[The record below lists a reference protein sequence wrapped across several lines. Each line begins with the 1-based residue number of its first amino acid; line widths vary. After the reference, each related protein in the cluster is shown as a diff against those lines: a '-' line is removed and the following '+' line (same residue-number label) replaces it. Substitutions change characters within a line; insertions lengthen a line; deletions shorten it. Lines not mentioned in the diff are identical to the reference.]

1 MSTTSNASDT
11 STLKPPDSGTTSAS
25 PAQRIAT
32 GDTASLSPSA
42 SGNLSSTKAANKNP
56 KSSTPAGPKEQATA
70 ESAPGPAAQNANTK
84 KRNKKEKV
92 LQQESFAQTLPKPT
106 AIVASVEYPPIAV
119 WPDGEKPAP
128 TGIAPKT
135 DGTAWMVYRHNSPN
149 LDLVHE
155 EGNVLQ
161 STRIG
166 GNAMHVDVLETGEVV
181 VASVSPRNL
190 RIFNQDG
197 TNERVLSELSFT
209 CTGVAVGSTGIAFSG
224 SKAIFWIALTGGD
237 SAVVLA
243 KSSDLH
249 NVSSLAVATLQ
260 GKELVCAADKG
271 AKAVHFYQK
280 TTTPRGEFAPLP
292 PFRLAASWGV
302 EAAAAFTPVS
312 VSAHRSGFLAV
323 LDAAS
328 RSVFVVD
335 VVKNLVVSVIDG
347 EWVCGGGP
355 GGVPAVLAFVP
366 MDEEEEPELWVV
378 STAGRVCM
386 ACLDFLHG

>member
-1 MSTTSNASDT
+1 M
-11 STLKPPDSGTTSAS
+11 
-25 PAQRIAT
+25 
-32 GDTASLSPSA
+32 
-42 SGNLSSTKAANKNP
+42 
-56 KSSTPAGPKEQATA
+56 
-70 ESAPGPAAQNANTK
+70 
-84 KRNKKEKV
+84 
-92 LQQESFAQTLPKPT
+92 
-106 AIVASVEYPPIAV
+106 ASVKYPPIAV

-128 TGIAPKT
+128 TAIAPKA
-135 DGTAWMVYRHNSPN
+135 DGTAWLVYWHNSPN

-155 EGNVLQ
+155 KGDVLQ
-161 STRIG
+161 STEIG
-166 GNAMHVDVLETGEVV
+166 GNAVHVDLLETGEVV

-190 RIFNQDG
+190 RIFNEDG
-197 TNERVLSELSFT
+197 TKERVLSELNFR

-224 SKAIFWIALTGGD
+224 SKAIFWIALTGEG
-237 SAVVLA
+237 SAVVLS

-249 NVSSLAVATLQ
+249 NVCSLAVATAQ

-280 TTTPRGEFAPLP
+280 TTAPRGEFAPLP
-292 PFRLAASWGV
+292 PFRLAPWGDV

-335 VVKNLVVSVIDG
+335 VEKNLVVSVIDG

-366 MDEEEEPELWVV
+366 IDEEEEPELWVV

-386 ACLDFLHG
+386 ACLTFLYG